1 MIQFNPLRTK
11 RLSVNLR
18 ELSISDAEAL
28 CMMPEQLDQASI
40 TAMLERVVVD
50 DGGRP
55 LPGQVTD
62 PRMWTVQERTF
73 VMTHYMA
80 HVAEDGDSNF
90 AVGASG
96 RFSDYFING
105 TDYVEEID
113 LGVIDG
119 DHLLMRPLLGFQA
132 EAIER
137 LVLSNRLKSNR
148 LSWWAAAM
156 ACQMRRAEEEPVVGM
171 SDADYSEWLTVRAN
185 AFRELSESDFAALL
199 SAFLDGT
206 DRLSHFFRIA
216 FTDTVIVMLP
226 GAQAN
231 KEVSDLPPARFQL
244 HAAISDFTL
253 QILGV
258 ADKYAG

>member
-18 ELSISDAEAL
+18 ELSIDDAEAL
-28 CMMPEQLDQASI
+28 CMMPEQLEQASV
-40 TAMLERVVVD
+40 TAMLERAVVND
-50 DGGRP
+50 GRP

-62 PRMWTVQERTF
+62 PRMWSVQERTF

-80 HVAEDGDSNF
+80 HTTEDGNPNF
-90 AVGASG
+90 AVGSG

-113 LGVIDG
+113 LGLIDG
-119 DHLLMRPLLGFQA
+119 DRLLMRPLLGFQA

-137 LVLSNRLKSNR
+137 LVLSKRLKPNR

-156 ACQMRRAEEEPVVGM
+156 ACQMRRAEEEPVGGM
-171 SDADYSEWLTVRAN
+171 SDADYAEWLAVRAN
-185 AFRELSESDFAALL
+185 EFRALPESEFVLL
-199 SAFLDGT
+199 LNAFLAGT
-206 DRLSHFFRIA
+206 ERLAHFFNIA
-216 FTDTVIVMLP
+216 FGDASIFVVP
-226 GAQAN
+226 HAEEG
-231 KEVSDLPPARFQL
+231 KEAPVLPPARFPL
-244 HAAISDFTL
+244 HAAFSDFTL

-258 ADKYAG
+258 ADKYES